1 MHETQN
7 ATTTTKKPNK
17 IKGTASDSIILW
29 KCGAG
34 YKKDTDNIIKYLF
47 YQIINI
53 QSVWEE
59 QKHTNS

>member
-47 YQIINI
+47 YQIINT
-53 QSVWEE
+53 QSV
-59 QKHTNS
+59 